1 MGQSLSVALHSIRS
15 EIKRFRRKRQAHEE
29 SGNEETKGIL
39 EASSGGT
46 AVVVAFQEQDAP
58 LVDPPYL

>member
-15 EIKRFRRKRQAHEE
+15 EIKRYRRRKQSHED
-29 SGNEETKGIL
+29 SGNEEAKGIL

-46 AVVVAFQEQDAP
+46 AVVVAFEEHDTP

>member
-15 EIKRFRRKRQAHEE
+15 EIKRFRRRRQAHEE
-29 SGNEETKGIL
+29 SENEDTKGIL

-46 AVVVAFQEQDAP
+46 GVVVAFEEHDTP
-58 LVDPPYL
+58 LVDPPFL